1 MPEES
6 YCSYDEARQIIAALN
21 ICTAGQYRSRYKE
34 HAGLPSNPPI
44 FFAGKGWDCWYVF
57 LSKAKPD
64 LYESLS
70 QAQIAA
76 RFLGISTQLEYVA
89 RYKEDSRLPSD
100 PVRFY
105 DECKSWR
112 HFFQEDYEKAYPTY
126 EEAKSAARRLGVHTA
141 KEYKN
146 RYLADKKLRMVGSD
160 LTRDHQNASNFLK
173 EIWPVKVTFREK
185 KFFVSAEDP
194 YNSIVQL
201 DIEFIRLIR
210 NRAGMPTARPWNA
223 YHPHWTFTPEIQA
236 WENEIV
242 RMAGCL
248 AEMPIFGFM
257 SERDFDFYHH
267 VEEGNLVFHDES
279 TEALHIF
286 VQMLERFDDF
296 LTHYKGPQQSAYGS
310 SHYRF

>member
-146 RYLADKKLRMVGSD
+146 RYLGMLRS
-160 LTRDHQNASNFLK
+160 TCRAAAASCNFPGTYSV
-173 EIWPVKVTFREK
+173 IGR
-185 KFFVSAEDP
+185 
-194 YNSIVQL
+194 
-201 DIEFIRLIR
+201 
-210 NRAGMPTARPWNA
+210 
-223 YHPHWTFTPEIQA
+223 
-236 WENEIV
+236 
-242 RMAGCL
+242 
-248 AEMPIFGFM
+248 
-257 SERDFDFYHH
+257 
-267 VEEGNLVFHDES
+267 
-279 TEALHIF
+279 
-286 VQMLERFDDF
+286 
-296 LTHYKGPQQSAYGS
+296 
-310 SHYRF
+310 

>member
-126 EEAKSAARRLGVHTA
+126 EEAKSAARRLGM
-141 KEYKN
+141 
-146 RYLADKKLRMVGSD
+146 LRS
-160 LTRDHQNASNFLK
+160 TCRAAAASCNFPGTYSV
-173 EIWPVKVTFREK
+173 IGRKVTEK
-185 KFFVSAEDP
+185 SCTESFFD
-194 YNSIVQL
+194 
-201 DIEFIRLIR
+201 
-210 NRAGMPTARPWNA
+210 
-223 YHPHWTFTPEIQA
+223 
-236 WENEIV
+236 
-242 RMAGCL
+242 
-248 AEMPIFGFM
+248 
-257 SERDFDFYHH
+257 
-267 VEEGNLVFHDES
+267 
-279 TEALHIF
+279 
-286 VQMLERFDDF
+286 RF
-296 LTHYKGPQQSAYGS
+296 SV
-310 SHYRF
+310 